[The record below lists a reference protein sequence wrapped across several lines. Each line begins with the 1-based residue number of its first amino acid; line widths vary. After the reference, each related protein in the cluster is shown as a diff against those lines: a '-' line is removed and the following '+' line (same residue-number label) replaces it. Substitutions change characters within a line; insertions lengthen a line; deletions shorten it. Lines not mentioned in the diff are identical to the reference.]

1 MTTIYVT
8 RRQADAI
15 GWDKDENKLLIRSCF
30 YLGYG
35 VIYMMEIVGNSIYSE
50 ECKRII
56 RTAEELG
63 MTEEHP
69 RVEVAE

>member
-1 MTTIYVT
+1 MTTIYIT

-15 GWDKDENKLLIRSCF
+15 GWDDDSNKLLIRSCF

-35 VIYMMEIVGNSIYSE
+35 VIYMMEIVNNNIYAE
-50 ECKRII
+50 ECRRII
-56 RTAEELG
+56 KTAEELG